1 MNKIHRWLPTKMAEK
16 SILFIWFCNGSITIF
31 HSFRLIRSNVLTF
44 FYFKKWLFRRFSSFG
59 RIEIDDRLAYL
70 FISCS
75 MTFDRIEVN
84 QWKDDGYEN
93 ERHWLFD
100 VILQKSQNSW
110 DYVFESVFEIETFAG
125 LAVDLSEYIY
135 KF

>member
-16 SILFIWFCNGSITIF
+16 SILFIWFCNGSIAIF
-31 HSFRLIRSNVLTF
+31 LSFQLIRSNVLTF
-44 FYFKKWLFRRFSSFG
+44 YFKRLFFCRFSSFG
-59 RIEIDDRLAYL
+59 RIEIEDRLAYL

-84 QWKDDGYEN
+84 QSKDCGYEKKT
-93 ERHWLFD
+93 HWLFD

-125 LAVDLSEYIY
+125 LAVDLSEYI
-135 KF
+135 